1 MATLPIANP
10 ELVFRTDGEEGLLFD
25 PETGQIIYLN
35 ETAAFIYG
43 LLDGKHSREQII
55 GLLMQKYDILDREA
69 AQGDLDTMLQNMREA
84 NLIGETA

>member
-1 MATLPIANP
+1 MTPNPIANP

-43 LLDGKHSREQII
+43 LLDGEHSREQI
-55 GLLMQKYDILDREA
+55 LDSLMQKYDILDRETA
-69 AQGDLDTMLQNMREA
+69 GSDLDAMLQGMREA

>member
-25 PETGQIIYLN
+25 PESGQIIYLN
-35 ETAAFIYG
+35 ETATFIYG

-55 GLLMQKYDILDREA
+55 GLLMQRYDILARETA
-69 AQGDLDTMLQNMREA
+69 ESDLDAMLQGMREA
-84 NLIGETA
+84 TLIGETA

>member
-1 MATLPIANP
+1 MTPLPIANP

-43 LLDGKHSREQII
+43 LLDGEHSREQII

-69 AQGDLDTMLQNMREA
+69 AQEDLDAMLQNMRDA

>member
-1 MATLPIANP
+1 MTSNPIANP
-10 ELVFRTDGEEGLLFD
+10 ELVFRTDGQEGLLFD

-43 LLDGKHSREQII
+43 LLDGKHSREQILDS
-55 GLLMQKYDILDREA
+55 LLQKYDILDRETA
-69 AQGDLDTMLQNMREA
+69 ESDLDAMLQEMREA

>member
-10 ELVFRTDGEEGLLFD
+10 ELVFRTDGQEGLLFD

-43 LLDGKHSREQII
+43 LLDGKHSRSRII
-55 GLLMQKYDILDREA
+55 DLLMQKYDILDRTLAES
-69 AQGDLDTMLQNMREA
+69 DLDATLQEMREA